1 MGWQA
6 RLPKNVAMFFSKLYN
21 GKTLNFDIF
30 MQAPQVEQ
38 TPGTLIQSLYETD
51 FYAWTQEQA
60 QLLKHREW
68 NKLDLPNL
76 IEEIESLGK
85 QQRAELRNRLKV
97 LLGHLLKWEYQV
109 ERRSRSWL
117 MTIRIQRR
125 DTQELLSEN
134 PSLKPY
140 LQEALQKIYE
150 SGRDL
155 ATGETNLPLK
165 TFPENCPYTSEDI
178 FSDQFYPGEP
188 AMDDVMD

>member
-1 MGWQA
+1 
-6 RLPKNVAMFFSKLYN
+6 MFFSKLYN
-21 GKTLNFDIF
+21 EKTLNFDIF
-30 MQAPQVEQ
+30 MQTPQVEPI
-38 TPGTLIQSLYETD
+38 PGDLRENLYETD
-51 FYAWTQEQA
+51 FFAWTYAQA
-60 QLLKHREW
+60 KFLKEREW

-165 TFPENCPYTSEDI
+165 TFPENCPYELEDI
-178 FSDQFYPGEP
+178 FSDRFYPGEP
-188 AMDDVMD
+188 ATDDVME

>member
-1 MGWQA
+1 LGWQA

-21 GKTLNFDIF
+21 EKTLNFDIF

-51 FYAWTQEQA
+51 FFAWTQEQA

-165 TFPENCPYTSEDI
+165 TFPENCPYTLEDI
-178 FSDQFYPGEP
+178 FSDRFYPGEP
-188 AMDDVMD
+188 ATDDVME